1 MTASAETFEF
11 KTEVKQLLKLI
22 VNSLYSNRDIFLREL
37 ISNASDAI
45 DRLRFA
51 AQTRPELIDDD
62 IGFRIRLIPD
72 GIRQTLTIA
81 DNGIGMTREE
91 VIANIGTIAQSGTAA
106 FMEALDRA
114 KAQADGLSPELIGQF
129 GVGFYSAFM
138 VAEKVELITRAA
150 GSDTAVRWESH
161 GDGTYLI
168 EEASRPERGTTI
180 TLHLRKR
187 EKDEKDY
194 TDAWVIRDI
203 VKRHS
208 DFISYPIVMDVE
220 RVEPIPEAEQ
230 LKDKDGKPMGETT
243 RKVVREETLNSM
255 KAIWARPKDEVTDEE
270 HKQFYQHLT
279 RDWKD
284 PLERLHMK
292 FEGATEYTALLY
304 IPSQAPF
311 DLFNPERHHG
321 VHLYCKRV
329 FIMEDCQELLP
340 EYFGFVRG
348 VVDAPDLNLNVSREI
363 LQHDPLVRN
372 IRRNLVKRLFEVLG
386 KMEPAKYETFYKEFG
401 QMLKIG
407 VHTDHENRTKVAELI
422 RYPTTTSS
430 NGELVSLKTYV
441 EHMKPDQ
448 KEIYY
453 ITGDNLDVLRHSPH
467 LEQLKEKGYEV
478 LLMADPID
486 EWVVQALPEYD
497 GKKLVSAEKGD
508 LALDDAE
515 AAKSEDFDPLFAFL
529 RTHLEDK
536 VKEVRRSTH
545 LKESVACLSG
555 DAQDLSAYMEKILK
569 ASGQPVPEVKRVLE
583 LNLAHPVVTG
593 IKTLYDKDRQD
604 ARLKDYARLLY
615 DLALVGEGGKLENPA
630 WFSQKVGALMAGALE
645 SQI

>member
-45 DRLRFA
+45 DRLRLA

-72 GIRQTLTIA
+72 GIKQTLTIA

-91 VIANIGTIAQSGTAA
+91 VIENIGTIAQSGTAA

-114 KAQADGLSPELIGQF
+114 KAQAEGLSPELIGQF

-138 VAEKVELITRAA
+138 VAEKVELVTRAA
-150 GSDTAVRWESH
+150 GSDTAVRWQSH
-161 GDGTYLI
+161 GDGTYRI
-168 EEASRPERGTTI
+168 EEASRSERGTTI
-180 TLHLRKR
+180 TLHLRKQD
-187 EKDEKDY
+187 KDEKDY
-194 TDAWVIRDI
+194 TDPWVIRDI

-208 DFISYPIVMDVE
+208 DFIAYPIVMDVE
-220 RVEPIPEAEQ
+220 RIEPIPEAEQ
-230 LKDKDGKPMGETT
+230 LKDKDGKPIGETT
-243 RKVVREETLNSM
+243 RKVMREETLNSM
-255 KAIWARPKDEVTDEE
+255 KAIWARPRDEVSDEE

-279 RDWKD
+279 RDWKE

-311 DLFNPERHHG
+311 DLLHPERRHG

-329 FIMEDCQELLP
+329 FIMEDCQDLLP

-372 IRRNLVKRLFEVLG
+372 IRRNLVKKLFEVLG
-386 KMEPAKYETFYKEFG
+386 KMAPDKYETFYKEFG

-407 VHTDHENRTKVAELI
+407 VHTDPENRTKVAELI
-422 RYPTTTSS
+422 RYPTTASDE
-430 NGELVSLKTYV
+430 GLVSLKTYV
-441 EHMKPDQ
+441 ERMKPDQ
-448 KEIYY
+448 QEIYY
-453 ITGDNLDVLRHSPH
+453 ITGDNLNVLRHSPH
-467 LEQLKEKGYEV
+467 LERLKDKGYEV

-486 EWVVQALPEYD
+486 EWVVQALTEYD

-508 LALDDAE
+508 LSLDESE
-515 AAKSEDFDPLFAFL
+515 AAKAEDFDPLFAFL
-529 RTHLEDK
+529 RTQLEDK

-555 DAQDLSAYMEKILK
+555 DAQDLSAYMERILK
-569 ASGQPVPEVKRVLE
+569 AAGQPVPEVKRVLE
-583 LNLAHPVVTG
+583 LNLGHPVVAG
-593 IKTLYDKDRQD
+593 IKALYDKDRQD
-604 ARLKDYARLLY
+604 ARLKEYARLLY

-645 SQI
+645 SQT

>member
-72 GIRQTLTIA
+72 GIKQTLTIA

-91 VIANIGTIAQSGTAA
+91 VIENIGTIAQSGTAA

-114 KAQADGLSPELIGQF
+114 KAQAEGLSPELIGQF

-138 VAEKVELITRAA
+138 VAEKVELVTRAA
-150 GSDTAVRWESH
+150 GSDTAVRWQSH
-161 GDGTYLI
+161 GDGTYRI
-168 EEASRPERGTTI
+168 EEASRSERGTTI

-187 EKDEKDY
+187 DKDEKDY
-194 TDAWVIRDI
+194 TDPWVIRDI

-208 DFISYPIVMDVE
+208 DFIAYPVVMDVE

-230 LKDKDGKPMGETT
+230 LKDKDGKPIGETT
-243 RKVVREETLNSM
+243 RKVMREETLNSM
-255 KAIWARPKDEVTDEE
+255 KAIWARPRDEVGDEE

-279 RDWKD
+279 RDWKE

-311 DLFNPERHHG
+311 DLFHPERRHG

-329 FIMEDCQELLP
+329 FIMEDCQDLLP

-372 IRRNLVKRLFEVLG
+372 IRRNLVKKLFEVLG
-386 KMEPAKYETFYKEFG
+386 KMAPDKYETFYKEFG

-407 VHTDHENRTKVAELI
+407 VHTDPENRTKVAELI
-422 RYPTTTSS
+422 RYPTTASD
-430 NGELVSLKTYV
+430 GGLVSLKTYV
-441 EHMKPDQ
+441 ERMKPDQ
-448 KEIYY
+448 QEIYY

-467 LEQLKEKGYEV
+467 LERLKEKGYEV

-486 EWVVQALPEYD
+486 EWVVEALTEYD

-508 LALDDAE
+508 LALDETGAVK
-515 AAKSEDFDPLFAFL
+515 AEDFDPLFAFL
-529 RTHLEDK
+529 RTQLEDK

-555 DAQDLSAYMEKILK
+555 DVRDLSAYMERILK
-569 ASGQPVPEVKRVLE
+569 AAGQPVPEVKRVLE
-583 LNLAHPVVTG
+583 LNLEHPVVAG
-593 IKTLYDKDRQD
+593 IKALYEKNRQD
-604 ARLKDYARLLY
+604 SALKEYARLLY

-645 SQI
+645 SQT

>member
-45 DRLRFA
+45 DRLRLA

-72 GIRQTLTIA
+72 GIKQTLTIA

-91 VIANIGTIAQSGTAA
+91 VIENIGTIAQSGTAA

-114 KAQADGLSPELIGQF
+114 KAQAEGLSPELIGQF

-138 VAEKVELITRAA
+138 VAEKVELVTRAA
-150 GSDTAVRWESH
+150 GSDTAVRWQSH
-161 GDGTYLI
+161 GDGTYRI
-168 EEASRPERGTTI
+168 EEASRSERGTTI

-187 EKDEKDY
+187 DKDEKDY
-194 TDAWVIRDI
+194 TDPWVIRDI

-208 DFISYPIVMDVE
+208 DFIAYPIVMDVE
-220 RVEPIPEAEQ
+220 RIEPIPEAEQ
-230 LKDKDGKPMGETT
+230 LKDKDGKPIGETT
-243 RKVVREETLNSM
+243 RKVMREETLNSM
-255 KAIWARPKDEVTDEE
+255 KAIWARPRDEVSDEE

-279 RDWKD
+279 RDWKE

-311 DLFNPERHHG
+311 DLFHPERRHG

-329 FIMEDCQELLP
+329 FIMEDCQDLLP
-340 EYFGFVRG
+340 EFFGFVRG

-372 IRRNLVKRLFEVLG
+372 IRRNLVKKLFEVLG
-386 KMEPAKYETFYKEFG
+386 KMAPDKYETFYKEFG

-407 VHTDHENRTKVAELI
+407 VHTDPENRTKVAELI
-422 RYPTTTSS
+422 RYPTTASD
-430 NGELVSLKTYV
+430 GELVSLKTYV
-441 EHMKPDQ
+441 ERMKPDQ
-448 KEIYY
+448 QEIYY
-453 ITGDNLDVLRHSPH
+453 ITGDNLNVLRHSPH
-467 LEQLKEKGYEV
+467 LERLKDKGYEV

-486 EWVVQALPEYD
+486 EWVVQALTEYD

-508 LALDDAE
+508 LSLDESE
-515 AAKSEDFDPLFAFL
+515 AAKAEDFDPLFAFL
-529 RTHLEDK
+529 RTQLEDK

-555 DAQDLSAYMEKILK
+555 DAQDLSAYMERILK
-569 ASGQPVPEVKRVLE
+569 AAGQPVPEVKRVLE
-583 LNLAHPVVTG
+583 LNLGHPVVAG
-593 IKTLYDKDRQD
+593 IKALYDKDRQD
-604 ARLKDYARLLY
+604 ARLKEYARLLY

-645 SQI
+645 SQT

>member
-311 DLFNPERHHG
+311 DLFHPERHHG

-422 RYPTTTSS
+422 RYPTTTS

>member
-45 DRLRFA
+45 DRLRLA

-72 GIRQTLTIA
+72 GIKQTLTIA

-91 VIANIGTIAQSGTAA
+91 VIENIGTIAQSGTAA

-114 KAQADGLSPELIGQF
+114 KAQAEGLSPELIGQF

-138 VAEKVELITRAA
+138 VAEKVELVTRAA
-150 GSDTAVRWESH
+150 GSDTAVRWQSH
-161 GDGTYLI
+161 GDGTYRI
-168 EEASRPERGTTI
+168 EEASRSERGTTI
-180 TLHLRKR
+180 TLHLRKQD
-187 EKDEKDY
+187 KDEKDY
-194 TDAWVIRDI
+194 TDPWVIRDI

-208 DFISYPIVMDVE
+208 DFIAYPIVMDVE
-220 RVEPIPEAEQ
+220 RIEPIPEAEQ
-230 LKDKDGKPMGETT
+230 LKDKDGKPIGETT
-243 RKVVREETLNSM
+243 RKVMREETLNSM
-255 KAIWARPKDEVTDEE
+255 KAIWARPRDEVSDEE

-279 RDWKD
+279 RDWKE

-311 DLFNPERHHG
+311 DLLHPERRHG

-329 FIMEDCQELLP
+329 FIMEDCQDLLP

-372 IRRNLVKRLFEVLG
+372 IRRNLVKKLFEVLG
-386 KMEPAKYETFYKEFG
+386 KMAPDKYETFYKEFG

-407 VHTDHENRTKVAELI
+407 VHTDPENRTKVAELI
-422 RYPTTTSS
+422 RYPTTASD
-430 NGELVSLKTYV
+430 GELVSLKTYV
-441 EHMKPDQ
+441 ERMKPDQ
-448 KEIYY
+448 QEIYY
-453 ITGDNLDVLRHSPH
+453 ITGDNLNVLRHSPH
-467 LEQLKEKGYEV
+467 LERLKDKGYEV

-486 EWVVQALPEYD
+486 EWVVQALTEYD

-508 LALDDAE
+508 LSLDESE
-515 AAKSEDFDPLFAFL
+515 AAKAEDFDPLFAFL
-529 RTHLEDK
+529 RTQLEDK

-555 DAQDLSAYMEKILK
+555 DAQDLSAYMERILK
-569 ASGQPVPEVKRVLE
+569 AAGQPVPEVKRVLE
-583 LNLAHPVVTG
+583 LNLGHPVVAG
-593 IKTLYDKDRQD
+593 IKALYDKDRQD
-604 ARLKDYARLLY
+604 ARLKEYARLLY

-645 SQI
+645 SQT

>member
-45 DRLRFA
+45 DRLRLA

-72 GIRQTLTIA
+72 GIKQTLTIA

-91 VIANIGTIAQSGTAA
+91 VIENIGTIAQSGTAA

-114 KAQADGLSPELIGQF
+114 KAQAEGLSPELIGQF

-138 VAEKVELITRAA
+138 VAEKVELVTRAA
-150 GSDTAVRWESH
+150 GSDTAVRWQSH
-161 GDGTYLI
+161 GDGTYRI
-168 EEASRPERGTTI
+168 EEASRSERGTTI

-187 EKDEKDY
+187 DKDEKDY
-194 TDAWVIRDI
+194 TDPWVIRDI

-208 DFISYPIVMDVE
+208 DFIAYPIVMDVE
-220 RVEPIPEAEQ
+220 RIEPIPEAEQ
-230 LKDKDGKPMGETT
+230 LKDKDGKPIGETT
-243 RKVVREETLNSM
+243 RKVMREETLNSM
-255 KAIWARPKDEVTDEE
+255 KAIWARPRDEVSDEE

-279 RDWKD
+279 RDWKE

-311 DLFNPERHHG
+311 DLFHPERRHG

-329 FIMEDCQELLP
+329 FIMEDCQDLLP

-372 IRRNLVKRLFEVLG
+372 IRRNLVKKLFEVLG
-386 KMEPAKYETFYKEFG
+386 KMAPDKYETFYKEFG

-407 VHTDHENRTKVAELI
+407 VHTDPENRTKVAELI
-422 RYPTTTSS
+422 RYPTTASD
-430 NGELVSLKTYV
+430 GELVSLKTYV
-441 EHMKPDQ
+441 ERMKPDQ
-448 KEIYY
+448 QEIYY
-453 ITGDNLDVLRHSPH
+453 ITGDNLNVLRHSPH
-467 LEQLKEKGYEV
+467 LERLKDKGYEV

-486 EWVVQALPEYD
+486 EWVVQALTEYD

-508 LALDDAE
+508 LSLDESE
-515 AAKSEDFDPLFAFL
+515 AAKAEDFDPLFAFL
-529 RTHLEDK
+529 RTQLEDK

-555 DAQDLSAYMEKILK
+555 DAQDLSAYMERILK
-569 ASGQPVPEVKRVLE
+569 AAGQPVPEVKRVLE
-583 LNLAHPVVTG
+583 LNLGHPVVAG
-593 IKTLYDKDRQD
+593 IKALYDKDRQD
-604 ARLKDYARLLY
+604 ARLKEYARLLY

-645 SQI
+645 SQT

>member
-72 GIRQTLTIA
+72 GIKQTLTIA

-91 VIANIGTIAQSGTAA
+91 VIENIGTIAQSGTAA

-114 KAQADGLSPELIGQF
+114 KAQAEGLSPELIGQF

-138 VAEKVELITRAA
+138 VAEKVELVTRAA
-150 GSDTAVRWESH
+150 GSDTAVRWQSH
-161 GDGTYLI
+161 GDGTYRI
-168 EEASRPERGTTI
+168 EEASRSERGTTI

-187 EKDEKDY
+187 DKDEKDY
-194 TDAWVIRDI
+194 TDPWVIRDI

-208 DFISYPIVMDVE
+208 DFIAYPIVMDVE
-220 RVEPIPEAEQ
+220 RIEPIPEAEQ
-230 LKDKDGKPMGETT
+230 LKDKDGKPIGETT
-243 RKVVREETLNSM
+243 RKVMREETLNSM
-255 KAIWARPKDEVTDEE
+255 KAIWARPRDEVSDEE

-279 RDWKD
+279 RDWKE

-311 DLFNPERHHG
+311 DLLHPERRHG

-329 FIMEDCQELLP
+329 FIMEDCQDLLP

-372 IRRNLVKRLFEVLG
+372 IRRNLVKKLFEVLG
-386 KMEPAKYETFYKEFG
+386 KMAPDKYETFYKEFG

-407 VHTDHENRTKVAELI
+407 VHTDPENRTKVAELI
-422 RYPTTTSS
+422 RYPTTASDE
-430 NGELVSLKTYV
+430 GLVSLKTYV
-441 EHMKPDQ
+441 ERMKPDQ
-448 KEIYY
+448 QEIYY
-453 ITGDNLDVLRHSPH
+453 ITGDNLNVLRHSPH
-467 LEQLKEKGYEV
+467 LERLKDKGYEV

-486 EWVVQALPEYD
+486 EWVVQALTEYD

-508 LALDDAE
+508 LSLDESE
-515 AAKSEDFDPLFAFL
+515 AAKAEDFDPLFAFL
-529 RTHLEDK
+529 RTQLEDK

-555 DAQDLSAYMEKILK
+555 DAQDLSAYMERILK
-569 ASGQPVPEVKRVLE
+569 AAGQPVPEVKRVLE
-583 LNLAHPVVTG
+583 LNLGHPVVAG
-593 IKTLYDKDRQD
+593 IKALYDKDRQD
-604 ARLKDYARLLY
+604 ARLKEYARLLY

-645 SQI
+645 SQT